1 MTHTSDPMSR
11 TFIDENLL
19 SWEVYASG
27 GKFGLPDD
35 PKVVFHC
42 QSDPAQRARFVRYGE
57 DNAQAE
63 QAVQSLPDEQLRRM
77 LKEAEQLD

>member
-1 MTHTSDPMSR
+1 MSR
-11 TFIDENLL
+11 TFVDENLL

-42 QSDPAQRARFVRYGE
+42 LSDRSQRARFVRYGD

-63 QAVQSLPDEQLRRM
+63 QAIHAFPDDKLREM
-77 LKEAEQLD
+77 LRSAELLD